1 MAHDLLAIAIG
12 LLTGATMVVAVSCIW
27 VVLLIPARVQDRF
40 QAASPRL
47 LTWAMGLGL
56 VLAALGDGVQFSLA
70 LPPWC
75 AAVLFVPCGMFVG
88 MLASA
93 LGEILEAAP
102 VMMRR
107 FRLGNAS
114 TGVRWVM
121 LVGKCLG
128 AVLAS
133 LIFTL

>member
-1 MAHDLLAIAIG
+1 MARDLLAIVIG

-56 VLAALGDGVQFSLA
+56 VLAALGDGVRFSLA

>member
-56 VLAALGDGVQFSLA
+56 VLAGLGDGVQFSLA